1 MSDEKEVQ
9 KDVSIETPEEVKDES
24 PKEVSEEVIKKIDSS
39 KENLTSD
46 LSKIGVKQEAKSD
59 QEIAAAT
66 NEAKEQ
72 GYDVPEKKFP
82 SFFIKKDDRFKVEV
96 DVLFKK
102 ISGQILSVSK
112 VGVGIDFSQLD
123 MLGRFGCWAK
133 FSLPDYEKITT
144 YRRNSTR
151 IEDGILVIDNFRLRN
166 FYLIY
171 HLKDWNVIDDEGN
184 KIDLEFDPDG
194 SLTRETVGKVN
205 SIFPTLL
212 DVILTVFEGRLLLS

>member
-1 MSDEKEVQ
+1 MSDSDENEVK
-9 KDVSIETPEEVKDES
+9 KDVSPETPEL
-24 PKEVSEEVIKKIDSS
+24 KEATKKIDSS
-39 KENLTSD
+39 KDELTSD
-46 LSKIGVKQEAKSD
+46 LSKVGVKEEAKSD

-72 GYDVPEKKFP
+72 GDNVPERKFP
-82 SFFIKKDDRFKVEV
+82 SFFIKRDDRFKVEV
-96 DVLFKK
+96 DVLFNKT
-102 ISGQILSVSK
+102 SGQLLSVSK

-123 MLGRFGCWAK
+123 MLGRFTCWAN
-133 FSLPDYEKITT
+133 FSLPDYEKITN

-151 IEDGILVIDNFRLRN
+151 IEEGILVVDNFRLRN

-171 HLKDWNVIDDEGN
+171 HLKDWNVVDDEGN

-194 SLTRETVGKVN
+194 SLTSESAGKVN